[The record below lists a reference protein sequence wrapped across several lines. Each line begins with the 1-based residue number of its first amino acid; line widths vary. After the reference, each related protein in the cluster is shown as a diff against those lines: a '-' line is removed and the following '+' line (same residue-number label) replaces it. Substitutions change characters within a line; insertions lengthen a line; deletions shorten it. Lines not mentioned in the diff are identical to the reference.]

1 MTHSAMQAERSF
13 TSDVGEKPTILFVD
27 DEERI
32 LRSLRLLF
40 RNDYNVKT
48 TTDGH
53 EALAMVRESKVH
65 VVISDQRMP
74 IMPGVEL
81 LRLVKEASPNTMR
94 LLLTG
99 YSDLEAIVGSINEGE
114 IFRFIAKPW
123 GTDEIKETVAK
134 AAEIAL
140 SLDEIQTPFV
150 ETMMISPE
158 RILVIDTDPES
169 AISVRAVIDERFEQ
183 PHIVEWASTLDEVFE
198 RLEQQKYS
206 VVISEIHLGEH
217 DITPV
222 IKTLKRFNP
231 NIVTMVLTSFR
242 DTSTLVELINE
253 GQVHRF
259 LPKPVRRGLLVPS
272 LKDALKRS
280 KAMEMRPE
288 LARRHQ
294 VEVSAR
300 PMESSLSQRIMGFM
314 KRIRISA

>member
-1 MTHSAMQAERSF
+1 MSHSQTQADFSLG
-13 TSDVGEKPTILFVD
+13 TDAQDKPRVLFVD

-32 LRSLRLLF
+32 LRSLRMLF
-40 RNDYNVKT
+40 RNDYQVMT
-48 TTDGH
+48 TSDGH
-53 EALAMVRESKVH
+53 EALAMVRSAKVH
-65 VVISDQRMP
+65 VVVSDQRMP

-123 GTDEIKETVAK
+123 NTEEIKSTVAK

-140 SLDEIQTPFV
+140 SLDEVATPFI
-150 ETMMISPE
+150 ETQMVSPE
-158 RILVIDTDPES
+158 RILVIDDDPES
-169 AISVRAVIDERFEQ
+169 AVAIRSVVEERFEQ

-198 RLEQQKYS
+198 RLERQRYA

-242 DTSTLVELINE
+242 DTSVLVDLINQ

-280 KAMEMRPE
+280 KTLEIRPE

-294 VEVSAR
+294 VEAPSR
-300 PMESSLSQRIMGFM
+300 PLESSISQRIMGFV
-314 KRIRISA
+314 KRIRVPA